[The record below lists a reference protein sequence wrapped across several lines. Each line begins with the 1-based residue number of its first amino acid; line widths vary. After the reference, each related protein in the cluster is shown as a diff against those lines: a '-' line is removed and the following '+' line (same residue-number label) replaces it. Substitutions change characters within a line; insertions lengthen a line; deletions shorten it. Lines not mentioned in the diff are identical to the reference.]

1 VLSFVVHY
9 FNKHKESLKF
19 LRGPPSPS
27 WTFGKMLRKY
37 ELIQQTETGDIEDP
51 WVREYGLV
59 CRFASFFGRET
70 LFVSDPKA
78 LQHILHTSRY
88 HYPKINGYRNDNHRI
103 FGKSV
108 VPVEGKAHQR
118 QRKVLNHAFSISE
131 LKTFLPLFQ
140 RSTTCVSVRYPPPCV
155 LDSSLIDVLG
165 WLFRFALDVIRQAAF
180 EYNFGALDEDD
191 NVLTQ
196 ILRHMK

>member
-1 VLSFVVHY
+1 
-9 FNKHKESLKF
+9 
-19 LRGPPSPS
+19 
-27 WTFGKMLRKY
+27 
-37 ELIQQTETGDIEDP
+37 
-51 WVREYGLV
+51 
-59 CRFASFFGRET
+59 ET

-140 RSTTCVSVRYPPPCV
+140 RSTTRVNSNDKTMKA
-155 LDSSLIDVLG
+155 LGLNSSEYKVIDVLG

-180 EYNFGALDEDD
+180 ENNFGALDEDD